1 MPTEEKTAANVY
13 SFILTRP
20 NDYDGKIPHI
30 TDFHY
35 VAFIRNPILKQST
48 YIDIQAVVPM
58 ATIIIIENE
67 INNGKFPLYEL
78 SCYELKNID
87 KINESDKNIQK
98 LIYTTFVNIVNITK
112 LIDNNSP
119 DRILTEGS
127 IPTRMLVVD
136 PVSYQMS
143 QNTGFNYIFG
153 PKVKEH
159 ENDTEINPHLIA
171 LETIINNSF
180 NPQIQE
186 SKLMSFMDYVIKKYS
201 AQFQNI
207 KQHVLADKNCIN
219 FTKYDQIMVP
229 PTLPEINVPE
239 YIINTYKPFNSP
251 TFWFFDIFNFA
262 NYDNASTP
270 SNGKI
275 PIWSL
280 LINFFNCFNIFK
292 KIDISTNVSITM
304 NTKLLKTEQFIDNFG
319 IFNRPNAIVN
329 FISPNMTHTQVS
341 LGETP
346 NVLRTDNSYKKQT
359 SRITSMKV
367 YYPDSLQYAKKRI
380 EECRKIFIEQIDRIE
395 HYETT
400 LTTPDWLQ
408 FGQLY
413 NLEFDTATGINT
425 FKYIH
430 TPIAIINIFKRREMK
445 DDTLECINK
454 YTMIRLVNK
463 S

>member
-1 MPTEEKTAANVY
+1 
-13 SFILTRP
+13 
-20 NDYDGKIPHI
+20 
-30 TDFHY
+30 
-35 VAFIRNPILKQST
+35 
-48 YIDIQAVVPM
+48 
-58 ATIIIIENE
+58 
-67 INNGKFPLYEL
+67 
-78 SCYELKNID
+78 
-87 KINESDKNIQK
+87 
-98 LIYTTFVNIVNITK
+98 
-112 LIDNNSP
+112 
-119 DRILTEGS
+119 
-127 IPTRMLVVD
+127 
-136 PVSYQMS
+136 
-143 QNTGFNYIFG
+143 
-153 PKVKEH
+153 
-159 ENDTEINPHLIA
+159 
-171 LETIINNSF
+171 
-180 NPQIQE
+180 
-186 SKLMSFMDYVIKKYS
+186 MDYVIKKYS